1 MTMTDAPPPGWVL
14 TIEGAEYV
22 AYRPIGWA
30 GPDPHIRVS
39 APTRDALIH
48 KLTGM
53 ESRVLDP
60 NPIDDDAPLTPAE
73 EDAHRRQ
80 GERLERETLEGTQ

>member
-1 MTMTDAPPPGWVL
+1 MTMTDVPPGWTL
-14 TIEGAEYV
+14 TIEGDEYV

-53 ESRVLDP
+53 ETPVLDP
-60 NPIDDDAPLTPAE
+60 TTDPDAPLTPAE
-73 EDAHRRQ
+73 EEAHRRQ